1 MIRKTAA
8 ARLIGSYNELHTDA
22 GGKNGVVTL
31 IRHAC
36 TTAQIEDATVPP
48 SSGVRWNAVLRSWST
63 KITRDLERNNPQQA
77 NMEASIVTVFDS
89 LGDQVS
95 AFDHC
100 IGILEATVR
109 RQTKTKLLLCSNLIT
124 MV

>member
-1 MIRKTAA
+1 M
-8 ARLIGSYNELHTDA
+8 GSYNELHTDA
-22 GGKNGVVTL
+22 GGENGIVTL

-36 TTAQIEDATVPP
+36 MRAQIEDATVPP

-63 KITRDLERNNPQQA
+63 KITEDFERNNPQRA
-77 NMEASIVTVFDS
+77 NMEAPIVTVLHS

-124 MV
+124 KV